1 MKIQNFF
8 TIVSVI
14 LLLSSLALFYYMIE
28 IYTSATADYKLELVS
43 PSGKVW
49 IIDGATDKIIKTT
62 TLDSVPYYI
71 EQDNL

>member
-8 TIVSVI
+8 AIVSVI
-14 LLLSSLALFYYMIE
+14 LLLSSLALFYYMVE
-28 IYTSATADYKLELVS
+28 MYTSATADYKLELI
-43 PSGKVW
+43 PNGKVW
-49 IIDGATDKIIKTT
+49 IIDGSTDKIIKTT

>member
-1 MKIQNFF
+1 MKIQNFLG
-8 TIVSVI
+8 IVIIVI
-14 LLLSSLALFYYMIE
+14 LFASLALFYYVIE

-43 PSGKVW
+43 PNGKVW
-49 IIDGATDKIIKTT
+49 IIDGSTDKIIKTT

>member
-28 IYTSATADYKLELVS
+28 IYTSATADYKLQLI
-43 PSGKVW
+43 PNGKVW

>member
-1 MKIQNFF
+1 
-8 TIVSVI
+8 
-14 LLLSSLALFYYMIE
+14 MIE
-28 IYTSATADYKLELVS
+28 IYTSATADYKLQLI
-43 PSGKVW
+43 PNGKVW